1 MVERRRQPL
10 RKRILHAAKMGVDV
24 DPAGG
29 LYGAGQFGYSINSAS
44 AAVQEAAAAATSA
57 SITL

>member
-1 MVERRRQPL
+1 
-10 RKRILHAAKMGVDV
+10 MGVDV

-44 AAVQEAAAAATSA
+44 AAVQEAAAAADSA